1 MIRFNLQL
9 FSISIPSLD
18 LGIQQSAQNGYLNLL
33 ETGKTYSKLKVDCFH
48 HMLKVYI
55 DTKS

>member
-18 LGIQQSAQNGYLNLL
+18 LGIQQSAQNGLPLL